1 MPDLSKLKKLLVIF
15 VTWMATVSLFLVMI
29 AGLLIYSL
37 FK

>member
-15 VTWMATVSLFLVMI
+15 VGWMATVSLFLILI
-29 AGLLIYSL
+29 AGLLVYSL